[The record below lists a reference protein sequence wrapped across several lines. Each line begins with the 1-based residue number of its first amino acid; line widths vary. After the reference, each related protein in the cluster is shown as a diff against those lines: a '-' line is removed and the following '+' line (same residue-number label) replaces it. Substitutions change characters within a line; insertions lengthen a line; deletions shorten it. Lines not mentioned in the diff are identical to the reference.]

1 MIFYLFKKCTFLDLS
16 FWARCSKR
24 NCIHLPTFW
33 TTRILNKI
41 DETVFLDFVQQEAW
55 YCDPWEKRS
64 KWDEPSGASVYPQEV
79 GSRLH
84 AEQGTQRGTEDTLN
98 WEYCSSPERP
108 RQQHLC
114 GRVTEQEGAQGRIS
128 EVSPRLLSQSNPSVH
143 PWEGGNY
150 PGSWNQQ
157 DKAVLGMAVVS
168 DWRASN
174 WRMKNKNKN
183 SMLKTKAFVLM
194 IKWRTD
200 GEVTRSEEEK
210 SENLNGE
217 ELRMLLNQHEWDKI

>member
-108 RQQHLC
+108 RHL
-114 GRVTEQEGAQGRIS
+114 GA
-128 EVSPRLLSQSNPSVH
+128 
-143 PWEGGNY
+143 
-150 PGSWNQQ
+150 
-157 DKAVLGMAVVS
+157 
-168 DWRASN
+168 
-174 WRMKNKNKN
+174 
-183 SMLKTKAFVLM
+183 
-194 IKWRTD
+194 
-200 GEVTRSEEEK
+200 GESTRSKKHNGIKVEETWIK
-210 SENLNGE
+210 LPQG
-217 ELRMLLNQHEWDKI
+217 I